1 MKKSYAMPVLAILFA
16 AILSISSCKK
26 DDLVVPYDLGNQTV
40 CVDPNPY
47 QGYIT
52 YTTNTNHNDV
62 QAVLTAAGVKDLN
75 RLTKA
80 ALRTGFKATVSATGV
95 ATTLDEISSIE
106 VYIKETG
113 TSGDGTQIAYSPTI
127 ANGATE
133 IQLNLNGTD
142 LKDVVT
148 KDMTLTV
155 KVLNKASGNTQKACL
170 TLTNGIVDVSVKQ

>member
-1 MKKSYAMPVLAILFA
+1 
-16 AILSISSCKK
+16 
-26 DDLVVPYDLGNQTV
+26 
-40 CVDPNPY
+40 
-47 QGYIT
+47 
-52 YTTNTNHNDV
+52 
-62 QAVLTAAGVKDLN
+62 
-75 RLTKA
+75 
-80 ALRTGFKATVSATGV
+80 GV